1 MSHTLAISGSTI
13 MSDTSRLN
21 ELFTKNIEHI
31 EIGEFENEQA
41 FQTFLQLVQQHN
53 KTFGLHSPLLRT
65 GSKYDLL
72 EEFQHKPEEAW
83 IQFEN
88 EVKRMADY
96 GAQYI
101 LVHFPYFQD
110 ETLNPAKQIEEGL
123 QRLLKLQSEY
133 GIQIVCEPKLG
144 LWKSPKG
151 IQYLDQFPLEVWEK
165 YGLKLCIDIGDY
177 LLADCESALSMI
189 QKWKDH
195 IKVVHLHNI
204 EFTEDKYIW
213 VPIHPSHETDGVH
226 FPIQELLTF
235 LETCPDL
242 FWVLEHT
249 PHSNPTKEFVTDGIN
264 WLRNNILKIED

>member
-21 ELFTKNIEHI
+21 DLFIKNIEHI
-31 EIGEFENEQA
+31 EIGELENEQA

-53 KTFGLHSPLLRT
+53 KTFGLHSPLLRN

-72 EEFQHKPEEAW
+72 EEFQYKPEEAW
-83 IQFEN
+83 AQFEK
-88 EVKRMADY
+88 EVKRMSDY

-101 LVHFPYFQD
+101 LVHFPYFQHEAAD
-110 ETLNPAKQIEEGL
+110 PVKQIEEGL
-123 QRLLKLQSEY
+123 KSLSKLQSAY

-144 LWKSPKG
+144 LLKSPKN
-151 IQYLDQFPLEVWEK
+151 IQYLDQFPLDVWGR

-177 LLADCESALSMI
+177 LLAGHESALSKI

-195 IKVVHLHNI
+195 IKVIHLHNI

-213 VPIHPSHETDGVH
+213 IPIHPSHETDGVH
-226 FPIQELLTF
+226 FPIQEILTF

-249 PHSNPTKEFVTDGIN
+249 PHSNPDMEFVTEGIN
-264 WLRNNILKIED
+264 WLKQNILK